1 MSCILKL
8 SSITKSFGQHVII
21 DNINLEVK
29 SGEVIAL
36 IGKSGSGKT
45 TVLQIAGLLD
55 EPTSGSIWVNGTDC
69 TKINDR
75 QKTYLRGT
83 LFGFIYQFHH
93 LLHEFSALE
102 NVMLPQMILG
112 KNKGEAK
119 KNAQSMLANFGL
131 QDSEFH
137 MISELS
143 GGERQRLAIAR
154 GLINFPQLVLADEP
168 TGNLDPEN
176 SLKVFSLLH
185 EYAKVKNIAVLI
197 VTHNH
202 TLAQKADMIFVL
214 EKGVL
219 TKLQ

>member
-8 SSITKSFGQHVII
+8 SSIAKSFGEHVII
-21 DNINLEVK
+21 DNINLEIK
-29 SGEVIAL
+29 NGEIIAL

-45 TVLQIAGLLD
+45 TILQIAGLLD
-55 EPTSGSIWVNGTDC
+55 EPTSGSVLVNGTDC
-69 TKINDR
+69 TKINNR
-75 QKTYLRGT
+75 QKTYLRRT
-83 LFGFIYQFHH
+83 FGFVYQFHH

-112 KNKGEAK
+112 KSKGEAK

-131 QDSEFH
+131 QDRELY

-154 GLINFPQLVLADEP
+154 GLVNFPQLVLADEP

-185 EYAKVKNIAVLI
+185 EYAKVKNIAVLM

-202 TLAQKADMIFVL
+202 ILAQKADTIFAL